1 MANDGRA
8 VPRIVVGVDGSE
20 SSVRALAW
28 AVGQAEATGGVV
40 EATIA
45 WDIPPT
51 YGFGPT
57 VQDGEDLAEPAKRTL
72 AAAVEAVED
81 ASTAR
86 RDVEVAQHV
95 LRGRAGAVLLDQSKD
110 ADLLVVGS
118 HGHGPIVGSLLGSV
132 SQQCVHEATCPV
144 VVVRAA

>member
-1 MANDGRA
+1 M
-8 VPRIVVGVDGSE
+8 
-20 SSVRALAW
+20 
-28 AVGQAEATGGVV
+28 

-57 VQDGEDLAEPAKRTL
+57 VQDSEDLATAAERTL
-72 AAAVEAVED
+72 ETAVAN

-86 RDVEVAQHV
+86 RDVVVAQRV
-95 LRGRAGAVLLDQSKD
+95 RRGHPGAMLLEQSKG

-118 HGHGPIVGSLLGSV
+118 HGHGRIIGSLLGSV